1 MSLRKHIPNTIT
13 SLNLVS
19 GFIGVIAAFY
29 GRNDIAFLMM
39 LLAAV
44 FDFCDGLSAR
54 MLGAYSEMGKEL
66 DSLCDAVSFGVL
78 PAIML
83 FKISTELGGGNC
95 CFIVRNITLWSLFPI
110 LIAVFSAVRL
120 AKFNIDERQ
129 SENFIGLATPAC
141 AMICG
146 SLVYYVTKTP
156 DSFLR
161 AWCAGPVFIPVLSVV
176 LSALLVSEFPMFSM
190 KFKKGEKSYSTVHKM
205 RIAFIGVILV
215 TFVAVMLMGLNW
227 SMTVFFAFVV
237 YIVMNILQDLFGRK

>member
-1 MSLRKHIPNTIT
+1 MSLVKHIPNTIT

-29 GRNDIAFLMM
+29 GRSDIAFMMM

-54 MLGAYSEMGKEL
+54 LLGAYSELGKEL
-66 DSLCDAVSFGVL
+66 DSLCDCVSFGVL
-78 PAIML
+78 PAVML
-83 FKISTELGGGNC
+83 FKLSTGLGGGGC
-95 CFIVRNITLWSLFPI
+95 CFITADITLWSLFPI

-146 SLVYYVTKTP
+146 SLVHYVTKTP
-156 DSFLR
+156 DSFLS
-161 AWCAGPVFIPVLSVV
+161 AWCAGPVFIPVLSTI

-190 KFKKGEKSYSTVHKM
+190 KFKKGEKSYSAVH
-205 RIAFIGVILV
+205 RLRLSFLGIAAA
-215 TFVAVMLMGLNW
+215 TFVAVMLFGLNW
-227 SMTVFFAFVV
+227 SMTVFFAFIV
-237 YIVMNILQDLFGRK
+237 YIVMNILHDILGRK

>member
-1 MSLRKHIPNTIT
+1 MSLKNHIPNTIT

-29 GRNDIAFLMM
+29 GRNDLAFIMM

-44 FDFCDGLSAR
+44 FDFCDGLAAR
-54 MLGAYSEMGKEL
+54 MLGVVSAVGKEL
-66 DSLCDAVSFGVL
+66 DSLSDVVSFGVL

-83 FKISTELGGGNC
+83 FRLSTELGGGDS
-95 CFIVRNITLWSLFPI
+95 CFIVSDITLWSLFPI
-110 LIAVFSAVRL
+110 LIAAFSGVRL

-129 SENFIGLATPAC
+129 HENFIGLATPAC

-156 DSFLR
+156 DSFLTS
-161 AWCAGPVFIPVLSVV
+161 WCAGPVFIPVLSVV

-190 KFKKGEKSYSTVHKM
+190 KFKKGEKSYSAIHKM
-205 RIAFIGVILV
+205 RIAFIGVVLV
-215 TFVAVMLMGLNW
+215 TFVAVMLFGLNW

-237 YIVMNILQDLFGRK
+237 YIVMNIIHDIFGRK